1 MNAEFFNEKWRN
13 VRTNWLSHLKVKVG
27 ILDINKNT
35 FQNMKCV
42 FHFEINL
49 VESILAG
56 RIIFLPYFLRRVSRD
71 VFKLSFLSSIHW
83 NIEYWTLSVVVRF
96 LALRRIERIFSSYPQ
111 NSSIIC
117 IANFTRSLA
126 VFVEIGIVLQVFLTF
141 SLQSR
146 ILIEMLLA

>member
-1 MNAEFFNEKWRN
+1 
-13 VRTNWLSHLKVKVG
+13 
-27 ILDINKNT
+27 
-35 FQNMKCV
+35 MKCV

-96 LALRRIERIFSSYPQ
+96 LALRRIERIFSLVNFSPFLISATTY
-111 NSSIIC
+111 NER
-117 IANFTRSLA
+117 ANFRFFSLMIRGRMDLFLMN
-126 VFVEIGIVLQVFLTF
+126 VPFISPYLRFLTIYLLD
-141 SLQSR
+141 SLLRFLVLKPRAGLPQGV
-146 ILIEMLLA
+146 